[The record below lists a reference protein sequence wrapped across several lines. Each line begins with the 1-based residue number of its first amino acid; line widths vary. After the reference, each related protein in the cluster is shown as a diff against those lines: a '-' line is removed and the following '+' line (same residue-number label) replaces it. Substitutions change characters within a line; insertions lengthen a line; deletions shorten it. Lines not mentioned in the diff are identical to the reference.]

1 MCVNQFYARE
11 YLIIWLD
18 KIRIEWNLRIYSSVC
33 VLNLK

>member
-11 YLIIWLD
+11 YLIIWFD
-18 KIRIEWNLRIYSSVC
+18 KILIEWNLRIYSSVC